1 MRFRFF
7 PEQNSFF
14 NEFAAMAAK
23 LQEGAAL
30 LTAMLS
36 GPSPDHAQAE
46 AIYQAENDCDRLTHD
61 IIQKL
66 NRTFVTPIDR
76 EDIHAL
82 ARTLDDVMDSID
94 AAATLMP
101 LYKIGALRFGAREL
115 AAVIAGQVDQLRVA
129 VDSLEGKGGVYDRIR
144 EIHTL
149 ENEADKLHREA
160 VRRLFEEEKDPIAVI
175 QWKEIFDLLEA
186 ATDAAEAAADVIE
199 GIVLKHA

>member
-7 PEQNSFF
+7 PEKSSFF
-14 NEFAAMAAK
+14 EEFSTMATR

-30 LTAMLS
+30 LTSMLA
-36 GPSPDHAQAE
+36 GDAPDHSRADAISQAE
-46 AIYQAENDCDRLTHD
+46 DACDRLTHD

-82 ARTLDDVMDSID
+82 ARTLDDVMDAID

-101 LYKIGALRFGAREL
+101 LYHIRSLRFGAREL
-115 AAVIAGQVDQLRVA
+115 AAVIAGQADQLRVA
-129 VDSLEGKGGVYDRIR
+129 VDALEGKQGVYDRIR

-149 ENEADKLHREA
+149 EHDADSIHREA
-160 VRRLFEEEKDPIAVI
+160 VRRLFEEERDPIAVI
-175 QWKEIFDLLEA
+175 QWKEILDLLEA